1 MSIAK
6 KRININMF
14 TKKNWLII
22 GALAV
27 LCAGV
32 VGVNAYLSKK
42 AASVVENP
50 EEELLEESTSTEP
63 EVISSTSEIDTS
75 DWRTYRNE
83 EYGFKFKYPKEI
95 VGDIEESH
103 FSKNDFGTLCGEK
116 IKLNF
121 MKEQN
126 IILFA
131 RTPDYKTIVPGR
143 SMFTKSGSDIKCEQ
157 PFTLI
162 SGENPYCD
170 YTMCK
175 LMEIAGEKA
184 IFEVCS
190 SNYECACDTFASV
203 YLINPTNSK
212 YKSLEFRIYLDDT
225 EKKICSA
232 FADCL
237 EPAQKEDDIFT
248 FRLWCKN
255 LLLGQELS
263 LEDEKRLNHFNN
275 IISTFKF
282 TK

>member
-1 MSIAK
+1 ML
-6 KRININMF
+6 
-14 TKKNWLII
+14 TKKIWLII

-42 AASVVENP
+42 SAPVIETPEDITEN
-50 EEELLEESTSTEP
+50 STVTEP
-63 EVISSTSEIDTS
+63 EESASTVPEEISLSSEIETS
-75 DWRTYRNE
+75 DWETYRNE
-83 EYGFKFKYPKEI
+83 EYGFEFAYPRVI
-95 VGDIEESH
+95 VGNIEELR
-103 FSKNDFGTLCGEK
+103 FSKNDFGTLSGEK

-121 MKEQN
+121 IREQN
-126 IILFA
+126 IIFFA
-131 RTPDYKTIVPGR
+131 RTPDYKKNVPGR
-143 SMFTKSGSDIKCEQ
+143 SIFTKSDSDIKCQ
-157 PFTLI
+157 QSFTLI

-175 LMEIAGEKA
+175 LMEIGGEKA
-184 IFEVCS
+184 IFEVCA

-212 YKSLEFRIYLDDT
+212 YKSLEFRIYLEDT

-232 FADCL
+232 FVDCL
-237 EPAQKEDDIFT
+237 KLPQEKDDISIIDF
-248 FRLWCKN
+248 WCKN
-255 LLLGQELS
+255 LLLGQGLS
-263 LEDEKRLNHFNN
+263 IEDEKRLNHFND